1 MVDQAQRLT
10 RPEDVTVW
18 QVVRIDAKHFWRVLM
33 EEIDSRTVRLFQAIM
48 YASWFL
54 YGVYGLFWAEPISI
68 VDRAMGP
75 AVYACWVLLNLFC
88 PLLVLAGCY
97 LPYKDFKA
105 NGIPTKT
112 TANGLLLQLSG
123 DLGMA
128 LTLGAYVVA
137 NVSAAWWGKGTYTV
151 FGHTGL
157 MLCALLLAVGDV
169 RRIRKRSR
177 WNGLRRG
184 T

>member
-1 MVDQAQRLT
+1 MSFR
-10 RPEDVTVW
+10 ETVESSLRE
-18 QVVRIDAKHFWRVLM
+18 VVEAVRIDARHFWWVLLD
-33 EEIDSRTVRLFQAIM
+33 EIDSRTVRLFQAIM
-48 YASWFL
+48 YASWL
-54 YGVYGLFWAEPISI
+54 CYGIYGTFWAEPISV

-75 AVYACWVLLNLFC
+75 SIYAGWVLLNVFC
-88 PLLVLAGCY
+88 PLMVAIGCY
-97 LPYKDFKA
+97 LPYKDVKS
-105 NGIPTKT
+105 NGEPTKKT
-112 TANGLLLQLSG
+112 GNGLMLQLAG

-128 LTLGAYVVA
+128 LTLGAYVAA
-137 NVSAAWWGKGTYTV
+137 NLAAAWWGKGTYTV

-169 RRIRKRSR
+169 RRIRQRSR